1 MPNNN
6 LDSLITGCQSGDL
19 SAFTELFHRCE
30 GRAYRLAVTILRNT
44 GDAEDV
50 IQDVFLRIFRQ
61 IGGYRGDANFQT
73 WLTAIIVNA
82 CRDRLRRQK
91 IRRTIPLEWLRG
103 NAIRD
108 DTNPADEAEKRW
120 ELQTLWGIVNRMED
134 KYRLPM
140 ILFYHEGL
148 TADEVGQVLK
158 LPTHTVYT
166 RLNAARQKLRTAID
180 EKQSRVKP
188 ISEKEIC

>member
-1 MPNNN
+1 MSNSNI
-6 LDSLITGCQSGDL
+6 DSLLSGCQAGDL
-19 SAFTELFHRCE
+19 SAFTELFQRYE

-50 IQDVFLRIFRQ
+50 IQDAYLRIFRQ
-61 IGGYRGDANFQT
+61 IGSYRRDANFQT

-82 CRDRLRRQK
+82 CRDQLRRQR
-91 IRRTIPLEWLRG
+91 IRRAIPLDWLRG

-108 DTNPADEAEKRW
+108 NKNPADEAEKSW

-158 LPTHTVYT
+158 LPTHTVYA
-166 RLNAARQKLRTAID
+166 RLNTARQKLRTALD
-180 EKQSRVKP
+180 EKQSTVKK